1 MQDSLFSYKTVFQ
14 QGPDKYTNKKIIKN
28 RKYNIYTLYMKN
40 INDDSLWKHS
50 T

>member
-1 MQDSLFSYKTVFQ
+1 MVACSFYKTFVNKALISTQ
-14 QGPDKYTNKKIIKN
+14 TNKITKN